1 MGNKETV
8 NTVKY
13 ESTMTTLE
21 KEISN
26 IIQRNMFLFVNVIS
40 LKMSEKNMGKIV
52 KSSDI
57 SWVFIILQRN
67 FCTLDIFQ

>member
-1 MGNKETV
+1 M
-8 NTVKY
+8 VKC

-21 KEISN
+21 KREISK

-57 SWVFIILQRN
+57 SWVFIILQCN
-67 FCTLDIFQ
+67 LCTLDIFQ